1 MSTSE
6 YAHTFVF
13 LLNEKFKNEGEFASK
28 NFSVM
33 SGKKYDRIVQETTG
47 EHSSSTSRSVH
58 AFVERSTGHVF
69 KAAGWP
75 APAKGVRY
83 LTIEEAAEAADLYGY
98 YLYAR

>member
-6 YAHTFVF
+6 YAHTFVY

-33 SGKKYDRIVQETTG
+33 SGKKYDRIVQETSG
-47 EHSSSTSRSVH
+47 DKFGGSRSVH
-58 AFVERSTGHVF
+58 AFVERATGHVF

-83 LTIEEAAEAADLYGY
+83 LTVEEAAEAADLYGG